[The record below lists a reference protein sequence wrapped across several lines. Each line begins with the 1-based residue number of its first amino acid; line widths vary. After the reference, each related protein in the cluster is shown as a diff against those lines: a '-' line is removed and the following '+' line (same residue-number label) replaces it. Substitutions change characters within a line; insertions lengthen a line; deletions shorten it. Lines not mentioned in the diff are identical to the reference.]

1 MLFETVI
8 LRLLISISAVG
19 LSLALLHGLFSSQS
33 LGICC
38 PLLECSGN
46 LYAHSVSFSSKR
58 AYTQLLSCVC
68 WFVTPWTVAHQA
80 SLSMGFLRQE
90 YWSGLPFPPRG
101 VLPDPEMEPVS
112 PELKVDSLPL
122 CHLGCPSSSRL
133 NTSSS
138 GRHSFTHWTR
148 SHKFFY
154 FLSSVAK
161 HNPASKIFQWL
172 A

>member
-58 AYTQLLSCVC
+58 AYAQLLSCVC

-90 YWSGLPFPPRG
+90 YWSGLLFLSPG
-101 VLPDPEMEPVS
+101 DLPDPGIKPGSLILAERIFTT
-112 PELKVDSLPL
+112 ELRGNHFPPPYFQHFELNL
-122 CHLGCPSSSRL
+122 IHLWKAR
-133 NTSSS
+133 
-138 GRHSFTHWTR
+138 
-148 SHKFFY
+148 
-154 FLSSVAK
+154 
-161 HNPASKIFQWL
+161 Q
-172 A
+172 